1 MHEADSFVAQLLV
14 IHLLYTVQDL
24 FSTVRQ
30 SSFQNS
36 FHIHFHI
43 SDYSYKFKQST
54 QRQAVGHLIH
64 LLGRKR

>member
-14 IHLLYTVQDL
+14 THLLYTVQDL

-36 FHIHFHI
+36 FHIHFRI

-54 QRQAVGHLIH
+54 QRQAVGQLIQ